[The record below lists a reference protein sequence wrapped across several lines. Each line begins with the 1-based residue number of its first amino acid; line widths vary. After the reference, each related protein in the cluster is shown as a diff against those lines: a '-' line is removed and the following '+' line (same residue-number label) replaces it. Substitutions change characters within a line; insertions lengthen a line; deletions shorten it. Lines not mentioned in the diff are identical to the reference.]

1 MDVEMDSC
9 ENTAAAPPREG
20 KTRFRPRRSL
30 ARSSHGRTGRR
41 RRSLSSRASDSCCL
55 RRVGKQIRQR
65 DQGLAL
71 DAAAERIM
79 ILEVW
84 ESILKRKPD
93 ISSGP
98 SLVCV
103 ADGSAQRV
111 HTSGRPLTLLFP
123 FWAIRTHLPR
133 RRSRRDTAT
142 PAANCKQ

>member
-30 ARSSHGRTGRR
+30 ALSSHGRTGRR

-84 ESILKRKPD
+84 ESILKGKHD

-111 HTSGRPLTLLFP
+111 HTSGP
-123 FWAIRTHLPR
+123 
-133 RRSRRDTAT
+133 
-142 PAANCKQ
+142 